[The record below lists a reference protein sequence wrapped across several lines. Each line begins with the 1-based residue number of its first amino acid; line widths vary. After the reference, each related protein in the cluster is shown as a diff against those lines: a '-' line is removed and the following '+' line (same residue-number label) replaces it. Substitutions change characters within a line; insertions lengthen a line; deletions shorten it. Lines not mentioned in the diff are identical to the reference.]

1 MGIRP
6 TPSKKF
12 RRDDEP
18 SPSELRAMRE
28 RGEWD
33 EDDDIDDVPV
43 KKAPLLYRLIAWIAL
58 LLLFFGGGY
67 GAMSVMFKWMDS
79 GGVKTPDNLA
89 ASQQEVADMLAK
101 AKSADAEAISKNAV
115 TCTLSIPDN
124 GTFVSRQI
132 QCSAGLREDT
142 MKQTIAAFLDAVK
155 ENSLID
161 PASQNL
167 NLFQSG
173 DHLYLNMNQ
182 KFFDSLKKQGKDGS
196 RFIITGIVR
205 TMSNNFSPIS
215 KVKFYIEGKEA
226 GDKSVVDLSSAW
238 SL

>member
-6 TPSKKF
+6 TP
-12 RRDDEP
+12 RRKIRGDDEP
-18 SPSELRAMRE
+18 SPRELRAMRE

-33 EDDDIDDVPV
+33 EEDDLDDVPV
-43 KKAPLLYRLIAWIAL
+43 KKAPLLFRLIAWIAL

-67 GAMSVMFKWMDS
+67 GAMSVVFKWMDG
-79 GGVKTPDNLA
+79 GGVKSPANLA
-89 ASQQEVADMLAK
+89 ATQQEVADMMAM
-101 AKSADAEAISKNAV
+101 AKSADAEAVARNVV

-155 ENSLID
+155 ENSMMD
-161 PASQNL
+161 SAAQNL

-173 DHLYLNMNQ
+173 DQLYLNMNQ

-205 TMSNNFSPIS
+205 TMSNNFSPIN

-226 GDKSVVDLSSAW
+226 GDKKVVDLSSAW